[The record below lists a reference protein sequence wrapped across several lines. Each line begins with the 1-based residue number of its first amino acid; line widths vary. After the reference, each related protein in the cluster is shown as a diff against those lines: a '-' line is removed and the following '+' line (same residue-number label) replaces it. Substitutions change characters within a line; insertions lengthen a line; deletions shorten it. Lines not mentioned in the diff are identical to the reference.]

1 MSCSHRPV
9 GAALCAG
16 LFSILL
22 VRDLYSAE
30 VADAARPALTPSRDS
45 SLIARAPTVLTLTQA
60 ERLALER
67 HPLLAQS
74 REQIEASR
82 ARAVY
87 SGQLP
92 DPQLKL
98 GVENLPVNS
107 FTLNRDGMTQVMVG
121 VSQMFPP
128 PGKLALTQRGA
139 EQETAAAQARRRD
152 LEARIQRE
160 VRRAWLDL
168 YYQDRA
174 LDVVRLNLALADQ
187 MVSVIRVR
195 YRTGQGEQADLLK
208 AQLQRGD
215 LVDQQEALLAARRVA
230 QSRLARL
237 LDVSA
242 ERLVVPAEP
251 PPLPSV
257 PSEQRLLQNL
267 SRHPQVQA
275 LQSEIRARRY
285 ELAAARRDYY
295 PEFGVEAAY
304 GYRAAREAN
313 GDKLPDMIS
322 FGVVMSLPLFTAER
336 QDRRARERRAQWLA
350 ARYQRDDL
358 LLELHQEIEA
368 RYAELRRLKARL
380 ELLQREL
387 LPQSEQTVAATLAA
401 YRAGRMSIAEVLRAR
416 RESLDYALRRWRLTT
431 DAALAVADLDYLAA
445 AMTESSHER

>member
-1 MSCSHRPV
+1 MLCPHRPV

-16 LFSILL
+16 LFSVLL
-22 VRDLYSAE
+22 AQALYSAE
-30 VADAARPALTPSRDS
+30 AVDATRPAPTLSRDA
-45 SLIARAPTVLTLTQA
+45 SLTARAPAVLTLTQA

-107 FTLNRDGMTQVMVG
+107 FALDRDGMTQVTLG

-128 PGKLALTQRGA
+128 PGKLVLMQRGA

-152 LEARIQRE
+152 LEARIRRE
-160 VRRAWLDL
+160 VRRAWFDL
-168 YYQDRA
+168 YYQERA
-174 LDVVRLNLALADQ
+174 LDVVRVNLTLADQ
-187 MVSVIRVR
+187 LVSVIRAR

-208 AQLQRGD
+208 AQLQRDD
-215 LVDQQEALLAARRVA
+215 LVDQQEALRAACRVA

-237 LDVSA
+237 LNVSA
-242 ERLVVPAEP
+242 EPLALPVDP
-251 PPLPSV
+251 PPLPALPPERV
-257 PSEQRLLQNL
+257 LLDNL
-267 SRHPQVQA
+267 ARHPQAQTLQA
-275 LQSEIRARRY
+275 EIRARRY
-285 ELAAARRDYY
+285 ELAAAQRDYY

-313 GDKLPDMIS
+313 GDKLPDMVS
-322 FGVVMSLPLFTAER
+322 FGVVMSLPLFTGER

-358 LLELHQEIEA
+358 LLDLRQEVQA
-368 RYAELRRLKARL
+368 RYAEFTRL
-380 ELLQREL
+380 ETRLQLLQQSL
-387 LPQSEQTVAATLAA
+387 IPQSEQTVAATLAA
-401 YRAGRMSIAEVLRAR
+401 YRAGRMTLADVLRAR
-416 RESLDYALRRWRLTT
+416 RESLDYALRRWRLQT
-431 DAALAVADLDYLAA
+431 DMALVVADLDYLAA
-445 AMTESSHER
+445 SMTEVSHER